1 MSIELIINVTRQRL
15 CGTLLL
21 VLGAWLG
28 VAATASA
35 REVVDVLGR
44 HVNVPDHV
52 QRVVLGEGR
61 LISVF
66 ALLDRENPFQRIV
79 GWQADLKKLDPNTY
93 NAYAAKFPAVKD
105 IPLIGQA
112 SEQSVSAEAILA
124 LKPDLAVF
132 SISGHGP
139 TEHSPVADT
148 LAQAGI
154 AVLFIDFR
162 VNPVEGTRTSMK
174 ALGQAL
180 DREREA
186 KAFVDFYDRHLQH
199 ITDTL
204 GAVKDSE
211 RPSVFLELLAGVW
224 LAPGHTT
231 GKSGL
236 GEVIKMVGGRN
247 IADGVVPGS
256 LGDVSV
262 EYVLKADPDIYIAT
276 GNHEPGLLLG
286 AGVEKAQAQAAL
298 QRVLARPEFKEL
310 RPIKAGQAHGL
321 WHDFY
326 NSPYNILAIEA
337 LAKWIN
343 PAKFTTL
350 DPQQT
355 MDELNHSFL
364 SMPLTGQYWIDAS
377 Q

>member
-1 MSIELIINVTRQRL
+1 MLIEFIIIAVRKRL
-15 CGTLLL
+15 GLALLL
-21 VLGAWLG
+21 VLSTWLG
-28 VAATASA
+28 LASTASA

-44 HVNVPDHV
+44 HVNVPDQV

-66 ALLDRENPFQRIV
+66 ALLDRDNPFERIV

-93 NAYAAKFPAVKD
+93 NAYAAKFAQVKD

-154 AVLFIDFR
+154 PVLFIDFR

-180 DREREA
+180 NREA
-186 KAFVDFYDRHLQH
+186 EATAFVDFYNRHLKH

-204 GAVKDSE
+204 GTVKDSE

-236 GEVIKMVGGRN
+236 GEVIRMVGGRN

-286 AGVEKAQAQAAL
+286 AGVEEAPARIAL
-298 QRVLARPEFKEL
+298 QRVLARPEFADL

-343 PAKFTTL
+343 PDKLGSL
-350 DPQQT
+350 DPQAT
-355 MDELNHSFL
+355 MDELNTSFL
-364 SMPLTGQYWIDAS
+364 SMPLAGQYWIDAAK
-377 Q
+377 

>member
-1 MSIELIINVTRQRL
+1 MPIESIIIAARKRL
-15 CGTLLL
+15 FSPLLL

-28 VAATASA
+28 IVATASA
-35 REVVDVLGR
+35 KEVVDVLGR

-61 LISVF
+61 LVSVF
-66 ALLDRENPFQRIV
+66 ALLDRDNPFQRIV

-93 NAYAAKFPAVKD
+93 NAYAAKFPQVKD

-154 AVLFIDFR
+154 PVLFIDFR

-180 DREREA
+180 NREPEA
-186 KAFVDFYDRHLQH
+186 TAFIDFYDRHLKH
-199 ITDTL
+199 ISDTL
-204 GAVKDSE
+204 GTVKDSE

-236 GEVIKMVGGRN
+236 GEVIKLVGGRN

-262 EYVLKADPDIYIAT
+262 EYVLKADPDVYIAT

-286 AGVEKAQAQAAL
+286 AGVDKAPAQAAFEH
-298 QRVLARPEFKEL
+298 VLTRPEFKEL

-343 PAKFTTL
+343 PGKLGSL
-350 DPQQT
+350 DPQAT

-364 SMPLTGQYWIDAS
+364 SMPLAGQYWIDAAK
-377 Q
+377 